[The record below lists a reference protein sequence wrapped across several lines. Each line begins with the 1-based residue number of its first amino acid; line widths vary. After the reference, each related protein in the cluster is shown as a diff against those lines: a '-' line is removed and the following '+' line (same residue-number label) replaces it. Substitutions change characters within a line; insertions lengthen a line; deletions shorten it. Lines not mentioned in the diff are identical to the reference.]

1 MIRFPLFGN
10 SNAADANQPA
20 TPATDSKA
28 ATKPA
33 ASHPLDEATGGIFSA
48 ATSGERAARV
58 RAWLATEP
66 DTTTMQEVYK
76 ELSTRDKGAA
86 RPLREKLD
94 EIKRSKG
101 QEQLATEWAAKAQTL
116 LQADKL
122 HIADAMAWQR
132 DAAKAGAPLSKEPLV
147 NLKNQLAERI
157 RAIEDLQTR
166 VQIQRE
172 AAVLLAQRIELL
184 STKSW
189 QDADT
194 AASGLQ
200 ADVAHWHSQA
210 QSLQQ
215 DPSLGNIDP
224 KYASQ
229 LEAATKQLQLVAQA
243 FVDALE
249 QTRLAASDSSQPL
262 PPVPV
267 WADEIRAQREPAET
281 ATPAQ
286 DPEQQAQ
293 KQARQAEKSAAQT
306 ARKLQAQQ
314 AIAPAIQAL
323 EQELANGYSKTSMA
337 AAQALRNAM
346 KTHARFLDTTI
357 EAQAHAALA
366 KAGEL
371 EGWQRW
377 RADQIRQEL
386 VQKAEALIHRAT
398 PPAALPEIDEHNS
411 APNAASNAAT
421 TIASTDTATEAPV
434 QQADS
439 AAAVAAA
446 EPASATTPEPAP
458 EPAPTAAIPHGELPT
473 SPHSPRKL
481 QEALRQLREQWKQT
495 DQGGVP
501 NHALW
506 KRFDQACNE
515 AYRLVEHW
523 LGEMKQN
530 AAAQRTVRAALLAEL
545 KTWGEQLAS
554 QAAQGAAD
562 WKAAH
567 RELFQFTRRWRE
579 AGHLSEKAFAEL
591 QPQWKAALQQASA
604 PLQAVQTASI
614 ALRGQM
620 TEEAAALCA
629 AASLRIDAIKQLQ
642 QRWQQEA
649 QQIPLDRRQE
659 QKLWDAFRKPIDE
672 AFQRKGQQRE
682 QASAAL
688 SQHDQTVLDAAKA
701 LDTAS
706 ASGDAQAIRQA
717 MQTLQTALQAQQQ
730 DTAPQTSA
738 EPAASGTAI
747 ATQPAATPDSATEQ
761 TAPEKEQDATLAQTT
776 ADAPATAPTTA
787 PTTASETAPE
797 TGADAGTEA
806 EAAPA
811 PSAETMPEATPE
823 AGSATARTP
832 APPKPV
838 IAMRGDDRP
847 AAKKPAAAPTGKYAS
862 AERNTRFDSGR
873 DTRRNAAPSA
883 RPPRD
888 SERANPRFADRAATP
903 RAPRLGDAA
912 FRAQRNALENAQT
925 ALRKLAAQAH
935 GHTVTQLL
943 EAWQQRQPEAL
954 PAASELGKAVGSQQ
968 RSQWQNAL
976 GNTSNTTEQAAQALL
991 RIEIAAETPTPA
1003 EHITARRA
1011 LQLQLLTRRND
1022 PAPAQ
1027 TWAQDLSGVL
1037 AAPFDETQAK
1047 RLQTALRVLLK
1058 QKTGS

>member
-10 SNAADANQPA
+10 SDAADANQPA

-28 ATKPA
+28 AAKPA

-48 ATSGERAARV
+48 ATSGERASRV

-66 DTTTMQEVYK
+66 DAAAMQEVYK

-101 QEQLATEWAAKAQTL
+101 QEQLAAEWAAKAQTL
-116 LQADKL
+116 LQAEKL

-132 DAAKAGAPLSKEPLV
+132 DAAKAGAPLSKEPLS

-157 RAIEDLQTR
+157 KTIEDLQTR

-189 QDADT
+189 QDADD

-200 ADVAHWHSQA
+200 TDVAHWHSQA

-215 DPSLGNIDP
+215 DPSLGNIEP
-224 KYASQ
+224 KYAAQ
-229 LEAATKQLQLVAQA
+229 LEAATNQLQLVAQA
-243 FVDALE
+243 FADALE

-267 WADEIRAQREPAET
+267 WADEIRAQRGPEQA
-281 ATPAQ
+281 ASAAASAASAASASSQDPAQ
-286 DPEQQAQ
+286 TSD
-293 KQARQAEKSAAQT
+293 KQAEKTAAQT

-314 AIAPAIQAL
+314 AIAPVVQAL

-337 AAQALRNAM
+337 AAHALRNAM
-346 KTHARFLDTTI
+346 KTHARFLDAAI

-398 PPAALPEIDEHNS
+398 PPEALPEIDEHNTNNTQ
-411 APNAASNAAT
+411 AP
-421 TIASTDTATEAPV
+421 
-434 QQADS
+434 ADAS
-439 AAAVAAA
+439 AAAADTPSTNTPAASTADSTAASASSPANTEPAAA
-446 EPASATTPEPAP
+446 SP
-458 EPAPTAAIPHGELPT
+458 LPS

-481 QEALRQLREQWKQT
+481 QEALRHLREQWKQT

-515 AYRLVEHW
+515 AYRIVEHW

-530 AAAQRTVRAALLAEL
+530 AAAQRTIRTALLDEL
-545 KTWGEQLAS
+545 KAWGEQLATQSS
-554 QAAQGAAD
+554 QGTAD

-567 RELFQFTRRWRE
+567 RDLFQFTRRWRE

-614 ALRGQM
+614 ALRQQM
-620 TEEAAALCA
+620 TEEAANLCA

-688 SQHDQTVLDAAKA
+688 SQRDQAVLNAAKA
-701 LDTAS
+701 LDAAS

-717 MQTLQTALQAQQQ
+717 MQALEAALHAQQQ
-730 DTAPQTSA
+730 DQAPAAQPAASAPEAAPQTPTEPSSEPASASSADHDVAADAATGTEPSTEPNVEPSAESSA
-738 EPAASGTAI
+738 EPSI
-747 ATQPAATPDSATEQ
+747 EPHATSSTE
-761 TAPEKEQDATLAQTT
+761 TAPANAS
-776 ADAPATAPTTA
+776 APATEPATQ
-787 PTTASETAPE
+787 
-797 TGADAGTEA
+797 
-806 EAAPA
+806 AAPQN
-811 PSAETMPEATPE
+811 SD
-823 AGSATARTP
+823 TP
-832 APPKPV
+832 ARAPAAPKPL

-847 AAKKPAAAPTGKYAS
+847 SAKQPAAAASGKHTQPTGRDA
-862 AERNTRFDSGR
+862 ARTAGR
-873 DTRRNAAPSA
+873 DNRRSS
-883 RPPRD
+883 
-888 SERANPRFADRAATP
+888 SERPANPRFADRASAP
-903 RAPRLGDAA
+903 RAPRLSDAA
-912 FRAQRNALENAQT
+912 FRAQRDALDNAQA

-935 GHTVTQLL
+935 GQTVTQLL
-943 EAWQQRQPEAL
+943 DAWQQRQPEAI
-954 PAASELGKAVGSQQ
+954 PAANELGKAINNQQ
-968 RSQWQNAL
+968 RSQWQAAL
-976 GNTSNTTEQAAQALL
+976 GSAASSSAEQAAQALL
-991 RIEIAAETPTPA
+991 RIEIAAEVPTPA
-1003 EHITARRA
+1003 EHINARRA

-1027 TWAQDLSGVL
+1027 TWTQDLSSVL
-1037 AAPFDETQAK
+1037 AAPFEDTQAK
-1047 RLQTALRVLLK
+1047 RLQAALRVLLK
-1058 QKTGS
+1058 QRNSN

>member
-1 MIRFPLFGN
+1 MIRFPLFG
-10 SNAADANQPA
+10 SSDAADTNQPA

-28 ATKPA
+28 AAKPA

-66 DTTTMQEVYK
+66 DAAAMQEVYK

-101 QEQLATEWAAKAQTL
+101 QEQLAAEWASKAQTL
-116 LQADKL
+116 LQAEKL

-132 DAAKAGAPLSKEPLV
+132 DAAKAGAPLSKEPLS

-157 RAIEDLQTR
+157 KTIEDLQTR

-189 QDADT
+189 QDADA

-200 ADVAHWHSQA
+200 ADVAHWHTQA
-210 QSLQQ
+210 QALQQ
-215 DPSLGNIDP
+215 DPSLNNIDP

-229 LEAATKQLQLVAQA
+229 LEAATKQLQLVEQA

-249 QTRLAASDSSQPL
+249 QTRLAANDSSKPL

-267 WADEIRAQREPAET
+267 WADEIHAQRGSTET
-281 ATPAQ
+281 APPASAQ
-286 DPEQQAQ
+286 DLELQAQ
-293 KQARQAEKSAAQT
+293 KQAVQAEEAAIQT
-306 ARKLQAQQ
+306 ARKLEAQQ
-314 AIAPAIQAL
+314 AIAPVVQVL
-323 EQELANGYSKTSMA
+323 EQELANGYSKASMA
-337 AAQALRNAM
+337 AAHALRNAM
-346 KTHARFLDTTI
+346 KTHARFLDTAI

-398 PPAALPEIDEHNS
+398 PPAALPEIEEHNTSS
-411 APNAASNAAT
+411 ATAPEMETETAPVATDQAAT
-421 TIASTDTATEAPV
+421 QITAP
-434 QQADS
+434 
-439 AAAVAAA
+439 
-446 EPASATTPEPAP
+446 ATTA
-458 EPAPTAAIPHGELPT
+458 LPS

-515 AYRLVEHW
+515 AYRIVEHW

-530 AAAQRTVRAALLAEL
+530 AATQRTVRTALLDDL
-545 KTWGEQLAS
+545 KAWGEQLAS

-567 RELFQFTRRWRE
+567 RDLFQFTRRWRE

-591 QPQWKAALQQASA
+591 QPQWKAALQQAGQ
-604 PLQAVQTASI
+604 PLQTVQNASI
-614 ALRGQM
+614 ALRQQM
-620 TEEAAALCA
+620 IEEASALCA

-688 SQHDQTVLDAAKA
+688 SQRDQDVLDAAKA
-701 LDTAS
+701 LDAAS

-717 MQTLQTALQAQQQ
+717 MQALETALHAQQQ
-730 DTAPQTSA
+730 EAAQAPVPKA
-738 EPAASGTAI
+738 EPTSTAEN
-747 ATQPAATPDSATEQ
+747 AQSTESVDSATEP
-761 TAPEKEQDATLAQTT
+761 TAAEQAQETT
-776 ADAPATAPTTA
+776 AKDSASNTDTAADTESGTLPE
-787 PTTASETAPE
+787 TASQPSETPVRA
-797 TGADAGTEA
+797 
-806 EAAPA
+806 
-811 PSAETMPEATPE
+811 
-823 AGSATARTP
+823 P

-847 AAKKPAAAPTGKYAS
+847 NAKQPAATQAS
-862 AERNTRFDSGR
+862 KHSAQSGR
-873 DTRRNAAPSA
+873 DTRRNAAPSDRQA
-883 RPPRD
+883 RGG
-888 SERANPRFADRAATP
+888 ERTNPRFADRTAAPRTP
-903 RAPRLGDAA
+903 RLSDAA
-912 FRAQRNALENAQT
+912 FRAQRSAIENAQA

-935 GHTVTQLL
+935 GQTVTQLL
-943 EAWQQRQPEAL
+943 DAWQQRQPEAL
-954 PAASELGKAVGSQQ
+954 PAAGELGKAVSNQQ
-968 RSQWQNAL
+968 RNQWQSAL
-976 GNTSNTTEQAAQALL
+976 GNTASTSAEQAAQALL
-991 RIEIAAETPTPA
+991 RIEIAAEVPTPA
-1003 EHITARRA
+1003 EHINARRA

-1022 PAPAQ
+1022 PSPAQ
-1027 TWAQDLSGVL
+1027 TWPQDLSSML
-1037 AAPFDETQAK
+1037 AARFDTEQAK
-1047 RLQTALRVLLK
+1047 RLQSALRVLLK
-1058 QKTGS
+1058 QKSSN